1 MKTAIEAR
9 GVWKV
14 YTQGN
19 LKVEAVRG
27 ADMTA
32 APGEV
37 VALMGPSGSGKTTL
51 LTMLGGMLAP
61 TRGDVLVEGRAFSS
75 LTSAETARVRR
86 AKIGYVF
93 QHFNLFPALTASENV
108 QAALRLRGL
117 EPDAA
122 RAEAE
127 KSLEA
132 VGLSDRM
139 EFLPED
145 LSGGQKQRV
154 SIARALAGN
163 PSYVL
168 ADEPTGALDAKNGRS
183 VIELLV
189 RRAKESG
196 AAVVVVTHDP
206 RLAEFMDRLYTME
219 DGRLTEQSR
228 TGGAV

>member
-1 MKTAIEAR
+1 MNNAIEAR

-14 YTQGN
+14 YIQGK
-19 LKVEAVRG
+19 LRVEAVRG

-37 VALMGPSGSGKTTL
+37 VAIMGPSGSGKTTL

-61 TRGDVLVEGRAFSS
+61 STGEVLVEGRAFSALS
-75 LTSAETARVRR
+75 PEEIARVRR

-93 QHFNLFPALTASENV
+93 QHFNLFPALTAAENV
-108 QAALRLRGL
+108 ETALRLRGFPP
-117 EPDAA
+117 ENA
-122 RAEAE
+122 RREAE
-127 KSLEA
+127 SALET
-132 VGLSDRM
+132 VGLSDRKD
-139 EFLPED
+139 FLPED

-163 PSYVL
+163 PGYVL
-168 ADEPTGALDAKNGRS
+168 ADEPTGALDAKNGRA
-183 VIELLV
+183 VIELLA
-189 RRAKESG
+189 RRARESG

-219 DGRLTEQSR
+219 DGRLRETSR
-228 TGGAV
+228 IGGGV